1 MTLTR
6 GGARLLVL
14 IVGLGLPARAEEAA
28 RPLPEPRNVVSVEL
42 PGFLARA
49 VALNAERYLE
59 SFRWSVQLA
68 VGARWAAE
76 GDYRSWA
83 VSLGAGVRWWFRVAR
98 LPLESTLGGLFAGAR
113 VDGTWVHVRPVF
125 GSGELLGGAVS
136 AGVRLGYRAVFW
148 RHLEVTVEAGPAL
161 SMGLVAAPRLV
172 GVPRLTGDVGVTVGY
187 LF

>member
-1 MTLTR
+1 MR
-6 GGARLLVL
+6 RAGVARFLVL
-14 IVGLGLPARAEEAA
+14 VVGLGVPARAEEVA
-28 RPLPEPRNVVSVEL
+28 RPLPEPRNAVSVEL

-49 VALNAERYLE
+49 VALDAERYLE
-59 SFRWSVQLA
+59 GFRWSVQLV

-98 LPLESTLGGLFAGAR
+98 LPLESTLGGPFVGAR
-113 VDGTWVHVRPVF
+113 VDGAWVHVRPL
-125 GSGELLGGAVS
+125 SGTAELLGGALS

-161 SMGLVAAPRLV
+161 SMDLVAAPRLV
-172 GVPRLTGDVGVTVGY
+172 GVPQLTGVFGVTVGY